1 MMPEPRD
8 PFELPEWHA
17 INREIALVR
26 QLIGAGVT
34 SLGHANYADKLG
46 EYYTAFFGLSVGFER
61 LAKLVLVAEHV
72 MEHGEMPNEGV
83 VRKYGHQLVK
93 LMEKVGEVCARRF
106 LQLKY
111 RFPDNP
117 ISRSILDCL
126 DSFADAKRGRYAN
139 FASLGDPV
147 FDQDEPIGKWW
158 GAVAELILQKHYY
171 GTVAQRKSEAQAD
184 FVHRMMSKD
193 AIVLHTS
200 EYGTPLRDLFS
211 ASVRT
216 SQGELVQR
224 YGRFYVLL
232 VARWLS
238 NVFNEMAR
246 SATYTY
252 QCDAFF
258 GAWEPLQTYT
268 VKSSFLK
275 SRKIWPLK

>member
-1 MMPEPRD
+1 MTEPRD
-8 PFELPEWHA
+8 PFSLPEWHA
-17 INREIALVR
+17 INREVALVR

-61 LAKLVLVAEHV
+61 LAKLVLVADHV

-93 LMEKVGEVCARRF
+93 LMKEVDAVSARRS
-106 LQLKY
+106 LALRY
-111 RFPDNP
+111 GFPDNP
-117 ISRSILDCL
+117 ISRTILDCL
-126 DSFADAKRGRYAN
+126 DAFADAKRGRYAN

-147 FDQDEPIGKWW
+147 FGKEEPVRKWW

-171 GTVAQRKSEAQAD
+171 GTAAQRKVEARAEI
-184 FVHRMMSKD
+184 VYRMMSND
-193 AIVLHTS
+193 AIVLYTS
-200 EYGTPLRDLFS
+200 ECGVPLRDLFS

-216 SQGELVQR
+216 GQGELVQR
-224 YGRFYVLL
+224 HGRFYVLL

-238 NVFNEMAR
+238 NVFNAMAHA
-246 SATYTY
+246 ATYTY

-268 VKSSFLK
+268 VESSFLK
-275 SRKIWPLK
+275 SRKIWPLQ